1 MTAPNETSNGL
12 SKRLRRFGRNDQ
24 VILSVL
30 SLVIGIAA
38 GLAAIAFRETI
49 DLVQWLSFG
58 FRGETVA
65 THAGELP
72 WWHLLLVPSLGG
84 LAVGLF
90 IYYFMPERRPLGV
103 PQVIEASA
111 LHGGRM
117 SLTAG
122 IKAAVVSSA
131 SIGFGAS
138 VGREGPMVH
147 LGASL
152 AAWVARRLHLGRSL
166 SRTLL
171 GCGVAS
177 AIAASFNA
185 PIAGVFFALEVVIG
199 HYGLSAFAPIVIAGV
214 TGTLVSR
221 SYYGD
226 VPAFVLPEEHVI
238 ASVLEFPAFALLG
251 AVSALAAIIM
261 MHSVFFAQDVLGKTK
276 IPLWARPAVG
286 GLMVGAIACFYPE
299 VLGVGYEAT
308 NAALMEDHTL
318 QLLLILVVAKTAA
331 TALSLGAGFGG
342 GVFSPSLFLGAMIGG
357 AFGIIATEIF
367 PHLSSGHGAY
377 TMIGMGAV
385 AGAVLGAP
393 ISTILMIFELTNDY
407 KLTIAVM
414 IATVI
419 ASLITQAL
427 YGRSFFARQLERQGV
442 TIKGGQ
448 DIGLLKAMT
457 IESLMD
463 RKFDT
468 VAPDTPLPEVRQRLL
483 EASYGELFVIDDG
496 KLTGTIIFSDLR
508 DSAVDTSHDD
518 EWHAIHVARKHPA
531 VLRAGD
537 DLATAVELFG
547 ASGEVHLPVVD
558 NRDSGKLIG
567 VAHEHEVVLAY
578 HRALQRLR
586 DEERGEL

>member
-1 MTAPNETSNGL
+1 MATL
-12 SKRLRRFGRNDQ
+12 
-24 VILSVL
+24 
-30 SLVIGIAA
+30 A
-38 GLAAIAFRETI
+38 GA
-49 DLVQWLSFG
+49 
-58 FRGETVA
+58 
-65 THAGELP
+65 LP
-72 WWHLLLVPSLGG
+72 WWQLLLVPSLGG

-90 IYYFMPERRPLGV
+90 VYYLMPEKRPLGV

-117 SLTAG
+117 TLSSG

-171 GCGVAS
+171 GCGVAA

-226 VPAFVLPEEHVI
+226 APAFVLPQEHVI

-261 MHSVFFAQDVLGKTK
+261 MHSVFFTQDLFNKTP
-276 IPLWARPAVG
+276 IPSWGRPAVG
-286 GLMVGAIACFYPE
+286 GLMVGTIAIFYPE

-308 NAALMEDHTL
+308 NAALMEDYTL
-318 QLLLILVVAKTAA
+318 SLLMILIVAKTAA

-357 AFGIIATEIF
+357 CFGHLATDVF

-393 ISTILMIFELTNDY
+393 ISTILMIFELTSDY

-419 ASLITQAL
+419 ASLITQAF
-427 YGRSFFARQLERQGV
+427 YGRSFFARQLERQGIL
-442 TIKGGQ
+442 IKGGQ
-448 DIGLLKAMT
+448 DITLLKAMT

-463 RKFDT
+463 HKFDT
-468 VAPDTPLPEVRQRLL
+468 VAPDTPLAEVRRRLL
-483 EASYGELFVIDDG
+483 EASHGELFVVDGDG

-508 DSAVDTSHDD
+508 DTAVDTSHDD
-518 EWHAIHVARKHPA
+518 EWHAVHVARKHPA
-531 VLRAGD
+531 VLRAAD
-537 DLATAVELFG
+537 DLAAAVELFG

-558 NRDSGKLIG
+558 SRDSAKLIG